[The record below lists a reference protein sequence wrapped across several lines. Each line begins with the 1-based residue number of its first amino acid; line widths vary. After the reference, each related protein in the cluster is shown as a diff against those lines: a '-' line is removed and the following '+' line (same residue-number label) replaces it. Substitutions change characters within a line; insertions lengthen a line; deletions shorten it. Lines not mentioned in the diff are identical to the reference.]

1 MDLWTLQDIKR
12 FKEISS
18 IEFKQAEKAIYD
30 LLGEWL
36 QQRSP
41 SSKIYVDPGEF
52 GIDVIQS
59 VDRFYIGYEVKMAKL
74 FKGHIDPS
82 PLFQGIGQ
90 AIHYLHRGMD
100 RAYLVLPVLQ
110 DVEYFKDLFQA
121 AVRLVGLILFDRH
134 FNFEETVKPADSQ
147 LYSNDMKKILEEL
160 LSTHRPSIAT
170 LRLQRFKEQW
180 TNVLRTD
187 L

>member
-1 MDLWTLQDIKR
+1 MDLWTLHDVKR

-30 LLGEWL
+30 LLGQWL

-59 VDRFYIGYEVKMAKL
+59 VDRFYIGYEVKMAGLSKDS
-74 FKGHIDPS
+74 IDPS

-90 AIHYLHRGMD
+90 AIHYLRRGMD
-100 RAYLVLPVLQ
+100 RAYLVAPALQ
-110 DVEYFKDLFQA
+110 GVEYFTELFQA
-121 AVRLVGLILFDRH
+121 TVKLVGLILFDRH
-134 FNFEETVKPADSQ
+134 FNFEEIVKPAEAY

-160 LSTHRPSIAT
+160 LPTHKLSLAT
-170 LRLQRFKEQW
+170 LRLQRFRERW
-180 TNVLRTD
+180 AR
-187 L
+187 